1 MGVIYANYFEI
12 CIQFAVSPF
21 GKWQTVNIYNK
32 MTARFTPSV
41 TIKVVPASPLKCGR
55 LDLRN

>member
-1 MGVIYANYFEI
+1 MGVIYANYFEM

-21 GKWQTVNIYNK
+21 GQWQLVDICNK
-32 MTARFTPSV
+32 ITAHFTPSV
-41 TIKVVPASPLKCGR
+41 TTKVVPASPLKCGR